1 MVDVP
6 VTDRLELLIRRHEE
20 ELRKLAGEASLCAVS
35 RAGKAV
41 PAIKYQE
48 GSTAVLRE
56 LRRRVESGS
65 DWESAT
71 DEVRQ
76 RLIGQASLAAR
87 SADWFAYV
95 EGGSDALAE
104 LGV

>member
-1 MVDVP
+1 MGGGDDPGPATSARIAALMVDVP

-56 LRRRVESGS
+56 LRRRVESG
-65 DWESAT
+65 
-71 DEVRQ
+71 
-76 RLIGQASLAAR
+76 
-87 SADWFAYV
+87 
-95 EGGSDALAE
+95 
-104 LGV
+104 